1 MKLHKISINNL
12 RRRKARA
19 LFLVIGLMVGIGS
32 IVALFST
39 TQILEK
45 DIVHKMEKFGAN
57 ITIVPMSE
65 ELSINYAGLDLG
77 GISFDVK
84 EISQSDI
91 DKIKTIKNAS
101 NIRTVSPKLFGVF
114 EHPKGR
120 AVLAGIDFDAEF
132 TMKPWLSIIGKKPVN
147 LDEIMIGRD
156 IAHRF
161 GFTPSQS
168 VEILGNTYKIA
179 GVMESTGSEDDS
191 LVFMHLREV
200 QKLFNKEGKVAMAE
214 VAAHCGD
221 CPIEEIVKQISE
233 KMPNAKVRA
242 VQQVVQGRMDTLTGL
257 KKFSVVISVIVLF
270 VGSLVVFVTMM
281 ASVNERTREIG
292 IFSAIGYR
300 RSHIIRIILL
310 EALIVSFFSGIFGYL
325 VGIVGARLILPF
337 FVETMP
343 MFELDPIVPAV
354 SILIAIVIG
363 VLASFYPAMTA
374 SKMEPSEAL
383 RTL

>member
-1 MKLHKISINNL
+1 MKLYKISINNL

-101 NIRTVSPKLFGVF
+101 NIRAVSPKLFGVF
-114 EHPKGR
+114 EHPKGKSI
-120 AVLAGIDFDAEF
+120 LTGIDFDAEF

-161 GFTPSQS
+161 GVTPSQS

-179 GVMESTGSEDDS
+179 GIIESTGSGDDN
-191 LVFMHLREV
+191 LVFMHLKEV
-200 QKLFNKEGKVAMAE
+200 QKLFNKDGKVAMAE

-233 KMPNAKVRA
+233 KIPNAKVRA
-242 VQQVVQGRMDTLTGL
+242 VQQVVQGRMDTLAGL

-300 RSHIIRIILL
+300 RSHIMRIILL

-325 VGIVGARLILPF
+325 AGIVGARLTLPF

-343 MFELDPIVPAV
+343 TFKLDPIVPAG

-374 SKMEPSEAL
+374 SKMDPSEAL